1 MAGPRKLRRLSEYSA
16 RDLLLVGI
24 PLLLLVI
31 AGFWAASRFIQ
42 PAPPDTLIL
51 SSGGEGGAY
60 QRFAAAYKDVLARYG
75 IRLVE
80 KTSAGSPENLG
91 RLRDPAFAVDAAFI
105 QGGTARVQD
114 GDTLLSLGAL
124 YYEPLWIFYRAE
136 LARGKGGAPTR
147 LADLKGRRVAIGAPG
162 SGTRHLANE
171 LLYASQLDASNTRL
185 LDSGG
190 LALVEAFSRG
200 DIDAAFVVGPTQ
212 SATVW
217 TLLNLP
223 GIRLMS
229 LAHADAYSR
238 TFPHLSKVVLP
249 RGAIDLTAEV
259 PPADVTLLASMAT
272 IVVREDTHP
281 ALIDLLMQAMTE
293 VHGGPGIFQK
303 PGEFPRAASAD
314 FPLSK
319 EAERYYKSGKP
330 FLQRYLP
337 FWAATLI
344 DRMVV
349 MLVPLVAVLIPVFK
363 IAPGLYGWR
372 VRSRLFRRYG
382 ELKFIEA
389 EVEANPERHSRDEWL
404 KRVDAIERD
413 VNRLST
419 PLGYS
424 DMFYTLRSHID
435 LVRQTV
441 LRYTAAPAG
450 TAQS

>member
-1 MAGPRKLRRLSEYSA
+1 MAVPRKLRRLGEYST

-24 PLLLLVI
+24 PLLLLVV

-42 PAPPDTLIL
+42 PAPPDTLVL
-51 SSGGEGGAY
+51 SSGGAGGAY
-60 QRFAAAYKDVLARYG
+60 QRFAASYKDVLARYG
-75 IRLVE
+75 VHLVE
-80 KTSAGSPENLG
+80 KTSAGSTENLR

-105 QGGTARVQD
+105 QGGTARLQE
-114 GDTLLSLGAL
+114 GDALLSLGAL
-124 YYEPLWIFYRAE
+124 YYEPLWIFYRDE
-136 LARGKGGAPTR
+136 LARGRGGPPTR
-147 LADLKGRRVAIGAPG
+147 LAELKGRRVAIGAPG

-171 LLYASQLDASNTRL
+171 LLYASQIDEKNTRL
-185 LDSGG
+185 LDTSG
-190 LALVEAFSRG
+190 LELVQAFGRG
-200 DIDAAFVVGPTQ
+200 DVDVAFVVGPTQ

-238 TFPHLSKVVLP
+238 IFPHLAKVVLP
-249 RGAIDLTAEV
+249 RGAVDLTAEV
-259 PPADVTLLASMAT
+259 PPADVTLLASTAT
-272 IVVREDTHP
+272 LVVREDTHP
-281 ALIDLLMQAMTE
+281 ALVDLLMQAMTE

-314 FPLSK
+314 FPLSQ
-319 EAERYYKSGKP
+319 EAERYFKSGKP

-363 IAPGLYGWR
+363 VAPGLYAWR

-389 EVEANPERHSRDEWL
+389 EVEANPERHSREAWL
-404 KRVDAIERD
+404 KRVDDIERD
-413 VNRLST
+413 VNRLPT

-424 DMFYTLRSHID
+424 DMFYTLRSHIQ

-441 LRYTAAPAG
+441 QRFTAD
-450 TAQS
+450 QS